1 MILFQPKLITKYQIK
16 KEEIDKN
23 NNVINVMNILD
34 KNYLYFEKYN
44 NNKEK
49 LIKKYSNK
57 IKTNQYFI
65 VNFKMIKL

>member
-1 MILFQPKLITKYQIK
+1 MISFQPKLITKYQIK
-16 KEEIDKN
+16 KEEIGKN

-49 LIKKYSNK
+49 LIKKYNNK
-57 IKTNQYFI
+57 IKTNQHFI
-65 VNFKMIKL
+65 VNFKKIKL